1 MKSVILPTQATNS
14 DAYTS
19 NHARA
24 ALAWFAKVGPN
35 EWDLSIE
42 EQCVLLGSIKPR
54 SYHKW
59 KKAALEGKP
68 VELSH
73 DMMER
78 LSLLLGIYKG
88 LKIISPAGRE
98 NLAGD
103 WFIGPNNNPAFGGK
117 SFKEFT
123 IERGTIDSLYT
134 VRRYLDRARGI

>member
-1 MKSVILPTQATNS
+1 MEPVIQPTQPTAN
-14 DAYTS
+14 DVYTP

-35 EWDLSIE
+35 EWGLSVE
-42 EQCVLLGSIKPR
+42 EQCVLLGSIKTR

-59 KKAALEGKP
+59 KRDALDGKP
-68 VELSH
+68 VEVSH

-88 LKIISPAGRE
+88 LKLISPAGRE
-98 NLAGD
+98 NLAAE
-103 WFIGPNNNPAFGGK
+103 WFVGPNHNPAFGGK
-117 SFKEFT
+117 SFKTFT

-134 VRRYLDRARGI
+134 VRRYLDRARGS